1 MPNLQK
7 SQSNRRV
14 CFKFCSSI
22 NQAGETI
29 SLLSVYFITKS
40 EEGYPVKE
48 RKRERKRKK
57 KREQKKRKEVHRKES
72 PSLSEREICLTKAIG
87 SLQTEQQIGLR
98 DL

>member
-1 MPNLQK
+1 MPPYSRRLIGQSCVPNLQK

-48 RKRERKRKK
+48 KK
-57 KREQKKRKEVHRKES
+57 KEKKRKEKRKENKRREKKSIEKRVHR
-72 PSLSEREICLTKAIG
+72 
-87 SLQTEQQIGLR
+87 
-98 DL
+98 